1 MNKFFKLFGCS
12 VLVAA
17 ALWAIA
23 GQAVGQ
29 IVLSPDTK
37 HYGKTYDEWSTA
49 WWQWALA
56 IPVHAPPFSARV
68 NHPLVDLTGA
78 KCGVGQSGPVWFLGG
93 AFFQA
98 GMPAVS
104 TIVRN
109 DCSVPSSK
117 ALFFPILNI
126 ECSIVEGVAFGC
138 ADTVQGLRDAVKF
151 VIDLVSNVAVDVDG
165 VAIPISSSYR
175 VDSQTKPT
183 FCFTFPPDD
192 ILSFIGEGPFSP
204 GTYCPAVDDG
214 YYIMLA
220 PLPAGPHTIH
230 FHGEIPD
237 FNFTL
242 DVTYNLTVD

>member
-1 MNKFFKLFGCS
+1 M
-12 VLVAA
+12 
-17 ALWAIA
+17 
-23 GQAVGQ
+23 
-29 IVLSPDTK
+29 
-37 HYGKTYDEWSTA
+37 
-49 WWQWALA
+49 
-56 IPVHAPPFSARV
+56 
-68 NHPLVDLTGA
+68 
-78 KCGVGQSGPVWFLGG
+78 
-93 AFFQA
+93 
-98 GMPAVS
+98 
-104 TIVRN
+104 
-109 DCSVPSSK
+109 
-117 ALFFPILNI
+117 
-126 ECSIVEGVAFGC
+126 
-138 ADTVQGLRDAVKF
+138 
-151 VIDLVSNVAVDVDG
+151 AVDVDG

-214 YYIMLA
+214 YYVMLA